1 MELRQLEHFIAV
13 AEARHF
19 TKAARS
25 LNISQSGL
33 SASIRALEA
42 ELGTELFLR
51 STRKVELTQA
61 GRALFGES
69 VRTVASAAAARE
81 AVVAVREVLSG
92 TLSVGSEQCLGLCDI
107 AAELA
112 DFRSRHPGVRVRL
125 GFAGSAR
132 LIDEVASGRI
142 DVALIA
148 ECGVDA
154 LGVTVRRVSTEPFT
168 VLCGREHSLASRTSV
183 TLDDL
188 ARETMVAFQGD
199 WGARL
204 LVDRALSGVRAHRTA
219 EFASRTADLETND
232 VHSLLDL
239 VQYGLG
245 VAVVPAHF
253 AGKRPDALA
262 SVPLDAPGLEWSV
275 AVATAEIV
283 SPAAQAFLAQLEGS
297 ALAA

>member
-1 MELRQLEHFIAV
+1 VELRQLEHFIAV

-33 SASIRALEA
+33 SASIRALET
-42 ELGTELFLR
+42 ELRTELFLR

-61 GRALFGES
+61 GRALFTES
-69 VRTVASAAAARE
+69 VRTVASAAAAKD
-81 AVVAVREVLSG
+81 AVAAVREVISG
-92 TLSVGSEQCLGLCDI
+92 TLSVGSEQCLGLGDLP
-107 AAELA
+107 AELA
-112 DFRSRHPGVRVRL
+112 DFRSAHPGVRVRL

-132 LIDEVASGRI
+132 LLDDVASGRL

-148 ECGVDA
+148 ECGVNP
-154 LGVTVRRVSTEPFT
+154 LGVRVRRVSTEPFT
-168 VLCGREHSLASRTSV
+168 VLCSTSHDWASRASV
-183 TLDDL
+183 SLHDI
-188 ARETMVAFQGD
+188 AKETIVGFQSD
-199 WGARL
+199 WGAQL
-204 LVDRALSGVRAHRTA
+204 LVGRAL
-219 EFASRTADLETND
+219 ASIGANHTADLETND

-239 VQYGLG
+239 VQHGLG

-253 AGKRPDALA
+253 AKKRPNALA

-275 AVATAEIV
+275 GVATPEIV
-283 SPAAQAFLAQLEGS
+283 GPAATAFLTQLEGS